1 MEGMQSLPLA
11 SVLGIRYSPHYFS
24 SLRRKCVFPSVLFIL
39 VVLIGV
45 VPLPSVF
52 GATSVDHPCASAAGV
67 NGVDVQLNGARMAA
81 GATLFPGDVV
91 RLGAAS
97 SVALQF
103 GKSLVLAAPQTE
115 FVVEPEGVSL
125 HTGRLQVRT
134 GGGSTFPVSAPFF
147 HVDVAS
153 AASAAG
159 SADIL
164 VNGKDANVSVV
175 SGVAALTAE
184 GIDTPYEVHA
194 GETATLDADGALPA
208 QGSATP
214 AAGQVS
220 RLLPQVQIDRAS
232 QQMVAA
238 LSAPVYWNDD
248 LRSGPTGR
256 AHVTLTDGSQ
266 LYLGSNSTMRVLQHD
281 AQAQQ
286 TSLDLVIGRMRG
298 LVVKLSRPGSKFEIR
313 TPVGAAGL
321 VGTDFSLEVTSDY
334 VELMVFEGAVRFTIF
349 SSGQAILVPAGTK
362 LRISRTGN
370 SDGPQTATPL
380 EIQTAK
386 DLTDI
391 PETTIQNAQA
401 DRRKK
406 PLAPILISI
415 STGTATIGIGTWLA
429 KRETISPTVPY

>member
-1 MEGMQSLPLA
+1 MRALPLKPP
-11 SVLGIRYSPHYFS
+11 SGSLYSAYRISPR
-24 SLRRKCVFPSVLFIL
+24 RRKAFIPFVFFSLSFLTAIIPRPPAFA
-39 VVLIGV
+39 
-45 VPLPSVF
+45 
-52 GATSVDHPCASAAGV
+52 ATSANQPRASAAGI
-67 NGVDVQLNGARMAA
+67 NGADAQLNGVRMVS

-91 RLGAAS
+91 TLGAAS

-103 GKSLVLAAPQTE
+103 GKSLVLAAPQTA
-115 FVVEPEGVSL
+115 FVVDSEGVNLRS
-125 HTGRLQVRT
+125 GRLQVRSAN
-134 GGGSTFPVSAPFF
+134 GYTFPVSGPYF
-147 HVDVAS
+147 HVNVVS
-153 AASAAG
+153 SASAAG
-159 SADIL
+159 SADIQ
-164 VNGKDANVSVV
+164 VNGKEANVSVV
-175 SGVAALTAE
+175 SGIAAIAAE
-184 GIDTPYEVHA
+184 GIDIPYELHA

-208 QGSATP
+208 QGAATP

-238 LSAPVYWNDD
+238 ISAPVFWNDD

-286 TSLDLVIGRMRG
+286 TSLDLLIGRLRG
-298 LVVKLSRPGSKFEIR
+298 LVVKLSRPGSNFEIR
-313 TPVGAAGL
+313 TPVGVAGL
-321 VGTDFSLEVTSDY
+321 VGTDFSLEVTPDY

-349 SSGQAILVPAGTK
+349 SSGRAILVPAGMK

-370 SDGPQTATPL
+370 SDGPQIATPL

-386 DLTDI
+386 DLTAI
-391 PETTIQNAQA
+391 PAITVQNAQA
-401 DRRKK
+401 DRKNK

-429 KRETISPTVPY
+429 KREYISPILPQ

>member
-1 MEGMQSLPLA
+1 MVS
-11 SVLGIRYSPHYFS
+11 
-24 SLRRKCVFPSVLFIL
+24 
-39 VVLIGV
+39 
-45 VPLPSVF
+45 
-52 GATSVDHPCASAAGV
+52 
-67 NGVDVQLNGARMAA
+67 

-91 RLGAAS
+91 TLGAAS

-103 GKSLVLAAPQTE
+103 GKSLVLAAPQTQ
-115 FVVEPEGVSL
+115 FVVESEGVNLRS
-125 HTGRLQVRT
+125 GRLQVRS
-134 GGGSTFPVSAPFF
+134 GNGYAFPVSGPFF
-147 HVDVAS
+147 HVNVVS
-153 AASAAG
+153 SPGGAG

-175 SGVAALTAE
+175 SGVAGLTAE
-184 GIDTPYEVHA
+184 GIDIPYELHA
-194 GETATLDADGALPA
+194 GETATLDANDGLPA
-208 QGSATP
+208 QGAATP

-238 LSAPVYWNDD
+238 ISAPVFWNDD

-286 TSLDLVIGRMRG
+286 TSLDLLIGRLRG
-298 LVVKLSRPGSKFEIR
+298 LVIKLSRPGSNFEIR
-313 TPVGAAGL
+313 TPVGVAGL
-321 VGTDFSLEVTSDY
+321 VGTDFSLEVTPDY

-349 SSGQAILVPAGTK
+349 SSGQAITVPAGMK
-362 LRISRTGN
+362 LRISRAGN
-370 SDGPQTATPL
+370 SDGPQIATPL

-386 DLTDI
+386 DLTAI
-391 PETTIQNAQA
+391 PAIPVQNAQA
-401 DRRKK
+401 DKKNK

-415 STGTATIGIGTWLA
+415 STGSATIGIGTWLA
-429 KRETISPTVPY
+429 KHEFVSPILPQ